1 MAMAQATT
9 PAGAGLKNI
18 LITFVLAVAAGVGA
32 FGVFYVL
39 SDDRAMHAAAKE
51 GDAMA
56 WLRAEFKLSD
66 EQFAAI
72 RRRHEDYSVI
82 CGEHCAAI
90 MAARERKAP
99 AAEVAALEEI
109 CVDAMSV
116 HFRGVAALMAPTQG
130 DRYLAMV
137 LPRVTGYSHHGA
149 PNLRVT
155 P

>member
-1 MAMAQATT
+1 MTMAAEAR
-9 PAGAGLKNI
+9 PAGAGLKNV
-18 LITFVLAVAAGVGA
+18 LITFALAVAAGVA
-32 FGVFYVL
+32 SFGVFYVL

-66 EQFAAI
+66 AQFAAI
-72 RRRHEDYSVI
+72 RRRHEDYSVV

-99 AAEVAALEEI
+99 AAEVTALEKT
-109 CVDAMSV
+109 CVDAMTV
-116 HFRGVAALMAPTQG
+116 HFRGVAALMPPPQG

>member
-1 MAMAQATT
+1 MASDA
-9 PAGAGLKNI
+9 PRAGAGLKNV
-18 LITFVLAVAAGVGA
+18 LITLLLAVAAGVTA

-39 SDDRAMHAAAKE
+39 SDDRAMHAAAKD

-56 WLRAEFKLSD
+56 WLRAEFKLSA

-72 RRRHEDYSVI
+72 RRRHEDYSLV
-82 CGEHCAAI
+82 CAEHCAAI

-99 AAEVAALEEI
+99 TAEVAALEKT
-109 CVDAMSV
+109 CVDAMTV
-116 HFRGVAALMAPTQG
+116 HFRGVAALMPPTQG

-137 LPRVTGYSHHGA
+137 LPRVAGYSHHGA

>member
-1 MAMAQATT
+1 MASDTHR
-9 PAGAGLKNI
+9 AGAGFKNF
-18 LITFVLAVAAGVGA
+18 LITLVLAVAAGAAA
-32 FGVFYVL
+32 FGLFYVL
-39 SDDRAMHAAAKE
+39 SDDRAMHAAAKQ

-56 WLRAEFKLSD
+56 WLRAEFKLSE

-72 RRRHEDYSVI
+72 RRRHEDYSFV

-99 AAEVAALEEI
+99 AAEVAALEKT
-109 CVDAMSV
+109 CVDAMTV
-116 HFRGVAALMAPTQG
+116 HFRGVAALMPPAQG

-137 LPRVTGYSHHGA
+137 LPRVNGYSHHGA

>member
-1 MAMAQATT
+1 MASDA
-9 PAGAGLKNI
+9 PRAGAGLKNV
-18 LITFVLAVAAGVGA
+18 LITLLLAVAAGMGA
-32 FGVFYVL
+32 FGVFYVV
-39 SDDRAMHAAAKE
+39 SDDRAMHAAAKD

-56 WLRAEFKLSD
+56 WLRAEFKLSE
-66 EQFAAI
+66 EQFTAI
-72 RRRHEDYSVI
+72 RRRHEDYSFV
-82 CGEHCAAI
+82 CAEHCAAI

-99 AAEVAALEEI
+99 AAEVAVLEKTCI
-109 CVDAMSV
+109 DAMTV
-116 HFRGVAALMAPTQG
+116 HFRGVAALMPPAQG